1 MVASG
6 GCFIVNSYA
15 SFDLLSC
22 ISDFAVCIN
31 AQGIIEQASKPS
43 QVFLQLPGELPQ
55 QPIGLFIQPE
65 DRALFA
71 EACEKARQGGAK
83 QAFICR
89 LLRQRVLPVWVDC
102 YLYSLPQDKYLV
114 VAFDATHWK
123 DNENRL
129 VYLSTHDALT
139 GLPGKVLLDD
149 RIAMNIQTAQR
160 EKHSLSLIVLS
171 LDGYRKINDL
181 LGHDVGNELIK
192 MVAERLQNCVRRS
205 DTVARISDDE
215 FSMIMQSV
223 GRENVDPIARKILT
237 AVQRSFRIGEHT
249 LHISASLG
257 VAIYPEH
264 GESAPSLYRNAE
276 MAMYRAKA
284 QGKNHCKI
292 YSDQV
297 DDTERSDLSL
307 ESAMYEGIENG
318 EFMLHYQ
325 PIFCTQTGQLK
336 GAEALMRWQNPSRG
350 FVSPMKFIP
359 LAENSGLI
367 KILGTWALR
376 SACYQA
382 KQWQNAGLKDFYISV
397 NVSPRQ
403 FVQEDFLDMIHK
415 ALDESGLLPGN
426 LMLEITEG
434 VLMENPQRSGA
445 ILTQLHAAGVKI
457 AIDDFGTGY
466 SSLAYLKRF
475 PLSVL
480 KIDKSF
486 VDDVV
491 NSAEDMAIVGTILS
505 LAEGLNLL
513 VVAEGVE
520 NDAQLGF
527 LKQEGC
533 NLVQGYL
540 TGRPVHS
547 EVFKE
552 KYMA

>member
-1 MVASG
+1 L
-6 GCFIVNSYA
+6 NSYA
-15 SFDLLSC
+15 SFDLLAC
-22 ISDFAVCIN
+22 ISDFAVCVN
-31 AQGIIEQASKPS
+31 AQGIIELASKPS
-43 QVFLQLPGELPQ
+43 QVFLQLPRELSQ
-55 QPIGLFIQPE
+55 QPIELFVQPE
-65 DRALFA
+65 DMALFA
-71 EACEKARQGGAK
+71 EAREKAKQSGAK

-102 YLYSLPQDKYLV
+102 YLYSLPQDKYLIA
-114 VAFDATHWK
+114 AFDATHWK

-160 EKHSLSLIVLS
+160 EKHLLSLIVLS

-181 LGHDVGNELIK
+181 LGHDVGDELIK

-205 DTVARISDDE
+205 DTVARVSDDE
-215 FSMIMQSV
+215 FSIIMQSV
-223 GRENVDPIARKILT
+223 GRENIDPIARKILT
-237 AVQRSFRIGEHT
+237 AMQRSFRIGEHT

-257 VAIYPEH
+257 AAIYPEH
-264 GESAPSLYRNAE
+264 GESASSLYRDAE

-284 QGKNHCKI
+284 QGKNHWKI

-318 EFMLHYQ
+318 EFMLNYQ
-325 PIFCTQTGQLK
+325 PIFCTQTGQLR
-336 GAEALMRWQNPSRG
+336 GAEALMRWQNPTRG

-382 KQWQNAGLKDFYISV
+382 KQWQSGLRDFYISV

-415 ALDESGLLPGN
+415 ALDESGLLPEN

-520 NDAQLGF
+520 NAAQLGF

-547 EVFKE
+547 EAFKE

>member
-15 SFDLLSC
+15 SFDLLAC
-22 ISDFAVCIN
+22 ISDFAVCVN
-31 AQGIIEQASKPS
+31 AQGIIELASKPS
-43 QVFLQLPGELPQ
+43 QVFLQLPRELSQ
-55 QPIGLFIQPE
+55 QPIELFVQPE
-65 DRALFA
+65 DMALFA
-71 EACEKARQGGAK
+71 EAREKAKQSGAK

-102 YLYSLPQDKYLV
+102 YLYSLPQDKYLIA
-114 VAFDATHWK
+114 AFDATHWK

-160 EKHSLSLIVLS
+160 EKHLLSLIVLS

-181 LGHDVGNELIK
+181 LGHDVGDELIK

-205 DTVARISDDE
+205 DTVARVSDDE
-215 FSMIMQSV
+215 FSIIMQSV
-223 GRENVDPIARKILT
+223 GRENIDPIARKILT
-237 AVQRSFRIGEHT
+237 AMQRSFRIGAHT

-257 VAIYPEH
+257 AAIYPEH
-264 GESAPSLYRNAE
+264 GESASSLYRDAE

-284 QGKNHCKI
+284 QGKNHWKI

-325 PIFCTQTGQLK
+325 PIFCTQTGQLR
-336 GAEALMRWQNPSRG
+336 GAEALMRWQNPTRG

-382 KQWQNAGLKDFYISV
+382 KQWQTGLKDFYISV

-415 ALDESGLLPGN
+415 ALDESGLLPEN

-520 NDAQLGF
+520 NAAQLGF

-547 EVFKE
+547 EAFKE

>member
-1 MVASG
+1 M
-6 GCFIVNSYA
+6 NPHA

-31 AQGIIEQASKPS
+31 AHGVIEQASKPS
-43 QVFLQLPGELPQ
+43 QAFLQLPAELLQ
-55 QPIGLFIQPE
+55 ESIELFIQPE
-65 DRALFA
+65 DMALFA
-71 EACEKARQGGAK
+71 EAREKAK
-83 QAFICR
+83 QSGEKQTFICR

-102 YLYSLPQDKYLV
+102 YMHALPQDKYLV

>member
-15 SFDLLSC
+15 SFDLLAC
-22 ISDFAVCIN
+22 ISDFAACVN

-43 QVFLQLPGELPQ
+43 QVFLQLPRELSQ
-55 QPIGLFIQPE
+55 QPIELFVQPE
-65 DRALFA
+65 DMVLFA
-71 EACEKARQGGAK
+71 EAREKAKQSGAK

-102 YLYSLPQDKYLV
+102 YLYSLPRDKYLIA
-114 VAFDATHWK
+114 AFDATHWK

-160 EKHSLSLIVLS
+160 EKHLLSLIVLS

-181 LGHDVGNELIK
+181 LGHDIGDELIK

-205 DTVARISDDE
+205 DTVARVSDDE
-215 FSMIMQSV
+215 FSIIMQSV
-223 GRENVDPIARKILT
+223 GRENIDPIARKILT
-237 AVQRSFRIGEHT
+237 AMQRSFRIGEHT

-257 VAIYPEH
+257 AAIYPEH
-264 GESAPSLYRNAE
+264 GESASSLYRDAE

-284 QGKNHCKI
+284 QGKNHWKI

-325 PIFCTQTGQLK
+325 PIFCTQTGQLR
-336 GAEALMRWQNPSRG
+336 GAEALMRWQNPTRG

-367 KILGTWALR
+367 KI
-376 SACYQA
+376 
-382 KQWQNAGLKDFYISV
+382 
-397 NVSPRQ
+397 
-403 FVQEDFLDMIHK
+403 
-415 ALDESGLLPGN
+415 
-426 LMLEITEG
+426 
-434 VLMENPQRSGA
+434 
-445 ILTQLHAAGVKI
+445 
-457 AIDDFGTGY
+457 
-466 SSLAYLKRF
+466 
-475 PLSVL
+475 
-480 KIDKSF
+480 
-486 VDDVV
+486 
-491 NSAEDMAIVGTILS
+491 MAS
-505 LAEGLNLL
+505 
-513 VVAEGVE
+513 
-520 NDAQLGF
+520 
-527 LKQEGC
+527 
-533 NLVQGYL
+533 
-540 TGRPVHS
+540 RP
-547 EVFKE
+547 
-552 KYMA
+552 

>member
-1 MVASG
+1 
-6 GCFIVNSYA
+6 VNPHA

-31 AQGIIEQASKPS
+31 AHGVIEQASKPS
-43 QVFLQLPGELPQ
+43 QAFLQLPAELLQ
-55 QPIGLFIQPE
+55 ESIELFIQPE
-65 DRALFA
+65 DMALFA
-71 EACEKARQGGAK
+71 EAREKAK
-83 QAFICR
+83 QSGEKQTFICR

-102 YLYSLPQDKYLV
+102 YMHALPQDKYLV

-215 FSMIMQSV
+215 FSMIMKSV